1 MTLGVVGRAVV
12 NIVARK
18 PNAGL
23 QGTTHRAC
31 GLPWHAALLSSII
44 TMERICIN
52 TIENKIIMDPYNT
65 NYCGGNATGGRR
77 EINGAAGGVLKRS
90 KQTID

>member
-23 QGTTHRAC
+23 QGITHRAC
-31 GLPWHAALLSSII
+31 GLPWHATLLSSII
-44 TMERICIN
+44 TMERICIS
-52 TIENKIIMDPYNT
+52 TIESKIVMDPYNT